1 MKRNLTIISVLLLF
15 LSSAFSA
22 TTIEEFLEEL
32 PVTNIKVLEKESFY
46 GSIYEVM
53 FEQAIDHKNPDLGSF
68 SQRLY
73 ISHYDK
79 NSPVVLSTEGYDA
92 SYYYTTELAISL
104 KCNQI
109 IAEHR
114 YFGKSIPDS
123 SDYKYLT
130 SWQSAS
136 DHHRIIEKFKEFYT
150 DKWLTTGISKGGQ
163 TVMYHSYYYPEDV
176 DAKVPYVAPLNFG
189 TEDERIYSFLDDVG
203 SRRCRRKITK
213 FQKYILR
220 NQEVFLPEFV
230 KFSDSKGYT
239 FDLVGGSEYALEYC
253 VLEYPF
259 AFWQWGYADCKDI
272 PGSDTEPARIIQ
284 HMNSVAGFDYFA
296 DEFIREFRPFFYQ
309 ALTEMGYYGY
319 ELDNFEK
326 ELKHVTE
333 SGFEFSM
340 PEKTSLTFDPQ
351 ISIDLDDFIA
361 NEAED
366 FIFIYG
372 EWDTWSATAVE
383 LSGETNSK
391 VFYSKNGSHRTRI
404 RHMSFEQ
411 QDEIYELLDSFME
424 D

>member
-1 MKRNLTIISVLLLF
+1 MKRNLTIISLLLLF
-15 LSSAFSA
+15 LSNAFSA
-22 TTIEEFLEEL
+22 STIEEFLEEL
-32 PVTNIKVLEKESFY
+32 PLTNIRVLEKESFY

-53 FEQAIDHKNPDLGSF
+53 FEQPIDHKHPELGSF

-73 ISHYDK
+73 ISHYDQ

-92 SYYYTTELAISL
+92 SYYYTTELAINL

-114 YFGKSIPDS
+114 FFGKSVPED
-123 SDYKYLT
+123 SDYEYLT

-150 DKWLTTGISKGGQ
+150 DKWITTGISKGGQ
-163 TVMYHSYYYPEDV
+163 TVMYHSYYFPDDV

-189 TEDERIYSFLDDVG
+189 TEDERIFSFLDDVG
-203 SRRCRRKITK
+203 SKRCRRRISR
-213 FQKYILR
+213 FQKYVLK
-220 NQEVFLPEFV
+220 NQEEILPEFI
-230 KFSDSKGYT
+230 KLSDSKGYT
-239 FDLVGGSEYALEYC
+239 FELVGGPEYALEYC

-259 AFWQWGYADCKDI
+259 AFWQWGYSDCKDI
-272 PGSDTEPARIIQ
+272 PRADTKASKIIQ

-296 DEFIREFRPFFYQ
+296 DEFVIQFRPFFYQ

-319 ELDNFEK
+319 NLDVFHK

-333 SGFEFSM
+333 SGFEFTM
-340 PEKTSLTFDPQ
+340 PEEMNCTYDPQ
-351 ISIDLDDFIA
+351 VSIKLNEFIA

-391 VFYSKNGSHRTRI
+391 VFYCEDGSHRTRI
-404 RHMSFEQ
+404 RHMSFDQ
-411 QDEIYELLDSFME
+411 QDDIYSLLDSLLE
-424 D
+424 